1 MLMSQ
6 SAILAEKADQVCYVP
21 YPRVTRKRDQQWEA
35 AIVIQPRGRILVNG
49 NLDFT
54 TMQSEN
60 DSLVMNVDSVQ
71 VETLTNLHGQAE
83 YLDDVSDNDES
94 GSDDEDGNSD
104 IEVSEEE
111 SE

>member
-1 MLMSQ
+1 
-6 SAILAEKADQVCYVP
+6 
-21 YPRVTRKRDQQWEA
+21 
-35 AIVIQPRGRILVNG
+35 
-49 NLDFT
+49 
-54 TMQSEN
+54 MQSEN